1 MEESMDTKYIH
12 TEQLLNSKKAIENN
26 LYPLKTFIGW
36 ALFGKKD
43 RISPGLAVI
52 ETKGRLLRAH
62 YELSSEEIVEKVSK
76 FLITSLVQFVE
87 GHKNIKSFLLTNI
100 NYALD
105 RMMSDTR
112 KIEAVRVPK
121 AMRSYRERE
130 LDSQAMRS
138 EHRLESDDNEIEIFE
153 RIEAK
158 KPSDSPAKNF
168 DVVVRR
174 KRLEPDVRTFL
185 DLYDKDF

>member
-1 MEESMDTKYIH
+1 MDTKYIH
-12 TEQLLNSKKAIENN
+12 TEQLLGAKKVIETN
-26 LYPLKTFIGW
+26 LYPLKTFVGW

-76 FLITSLVQFVE
+76 FLITSLVQYVV
-87 GHKNIKSFLLTNI
+87 GQKTIKSFLLTNI

-112 KIEAVRVPK
+112 KVEAVRIPK

-130 LDSQAMRS
+130 MDSQAMRA
-138 EHRLESDDNEIEIFE
+138 EHRLEDDDNEFE
-153 RIEAK
+153 VFEGIEARR
-158 KPSDSPAKNF
+158 PSAGPAK
-168 DVVVRR
+168 DSKVLVRR
-174 KRLEPDVRTFL
+174 KKLEPDVRTFL